1 MMIRTYKFWI
11 SFFWIWISTS
21 TFCQEIIISKKE
33 EKVNKD
39 LDKAS
44 EYIENEQ
51 DSALIYIRKAKELSK
66 KYNYP
71 IGLVKALELEGN
83 FYGLVKNDYKKAA
96 DFYLEGIHIGE
107 KEGIGYTKNV
117 YFSLG
122 KMFHV
127 TDNYNKAQSY
137 YRIALNL
144 SKKEK
149 DTLLIARSLINLGSI
164 NSSLKKFDIAE
175 KLFLESLQYP
185 TPFAIRTAT
194 FSNLGNLK
202 IRQKKFKEA
211 ILYLN
216 KVVQVNPETKT
227 GGDAIDYS
235 YLLRAKNGA
244 KDIQGMDT
252 ILKNSHELVTT
263 TNDLRAKTILIS
275 AMSETYQNL
284 HNYKKASE
292 LKDQYITLYDSLKT
306 MQRDEIVYEMES
318 KYQTQKKEDEIL
330 KYQSDKEKLMVFITI
345 ALLTIALLSYLIY
358 RNVKQKKLL
367 KTQTKL
373 LEIAVD
379 EKNIL
384 LKETHHRV
392 KNSFQIVSSLLYL
405 QSENMKD
412 KDAALAIKEA
422 QNRVKSMVLIHQKL
436 YTKDQLVGIET
447 KEYIED
453 LVQDI
458 VDNQSDT
465 IPNLETQINTE
476 SVIFSIDT
484 ITPLGLIINELITNS
499 IKHAFPKEVLN
510 PKISIGFYKEKNYF
524 VLTVQDN
531 GIGIKKESN
540 DNSFGIKLINAL
552 AKKLK
557 AEVVFQN
564 NNGTTVRMEIH
575 KFEEM

>member
-44 EYIENEQ
+44 EHIENEQ

-284 HNYKKASE
+284 QNYKKASE

-484 ITPLGLIINELITNS
+484 ITPLGLIINELITNC